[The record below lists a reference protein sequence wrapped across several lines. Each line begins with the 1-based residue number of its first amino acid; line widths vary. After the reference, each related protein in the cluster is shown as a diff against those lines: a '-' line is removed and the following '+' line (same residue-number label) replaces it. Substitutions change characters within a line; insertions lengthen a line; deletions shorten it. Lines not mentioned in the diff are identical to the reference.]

1 MADTATKNPVQA
13 KIDEL
18 VSERNQIL
26 KEQEVLHDKYE
37 QMNTRLC
44 EINGSIQVLVE
55 LFGKKKEENIG
66 DTENKAD
73 SASSTDE

>member
-1 MADTATKNPVQA
+1 MAETATKNPVQA

-26 KEQEVLHDKYE
+26 KEQEMLHDKYE
-37 QMNTRLC
+37 QLNTRLC

>member
-1 MADTATKNPVQA
+1 MAETATKNPVQA